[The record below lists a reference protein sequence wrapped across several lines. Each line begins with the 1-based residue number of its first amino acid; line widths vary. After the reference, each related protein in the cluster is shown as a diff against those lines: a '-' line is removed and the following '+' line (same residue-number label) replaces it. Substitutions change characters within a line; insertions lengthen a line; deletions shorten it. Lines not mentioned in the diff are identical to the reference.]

1 MRSCSLLLLWQLYH
15 FQVFTFIII
24 VVVVVKSSP
33 NSFPGSTRI
42 QQKESEPGVRTAI
55 LNSALKAFHWVTLS
69 LSFGVSAIKI
79 FILGLLL
86 YSKELME

>member
-1 MRSCSLLLLWQLYH
+1 MATLHSFS
-15 FQVFTFIII
+15 VFTFIII

-55 LNSALKAFHWVTLS
+55 LNSALPST
-69 LSFGVSAIKI
+69 G
-79 FILGLLL
+79 
-86 YSKELME
+86 